1 MRRRYSIVQSA
12 GSVIERA
19 PDPHLPEPRTSE
31 PRTSE
36 PGSSDPRTS
45 DPSTSEARRPDAG
58 DPSRAVARF
67 EIRYTRFVDEHG
79 RAIAALPSFAD
90 DPAQIRALYRGCVL
104 TRLFDAKAVALQRTG
119 QLGTYPSSLG
129 QEAVAV
135 AIGTGMRPD
144 DVLLPTYR
152 ETGAMLARGVRMT
165 DLLLYWGGDERGMAV
180 TGPVQDFPLCVPI
193 ATHAPHAVGVAFAIK
208 HRGERRAV
216 VCALGDGATS
226 KGDFYEAL
234 NGAGVWELPLVFVIN
249 NNAWAISVPRH
260 RQSKAETLAQKAIAA
275 GVEGE
280 QVDGNDAIAVRHA
293 LENALEKARD
303 GGGPHVIEALTYRLG
318 DHTTADDA
326 RRYRSAEEVQRWQ
339 AQDPIE
345 RLRRLLTDRA
355 AWSDADDEALRA
367 ECATEVERAV
377 TEYLATPARDP
388 ATIFDHLFATLPAP
402 LAAQRDEVAKWSRH
416 D

>member
-1 MRRRYSIVQSA
+1 
-12 GSVIERA
+12 
-19 PDPHLPEPRTSE
+19 
-31 PRTSE
+31 
-36 PGSSDPRTS
+36 
-45 DPSTSEARRPDAG
+45 
-58 DPSRAVARF
+58 
-67 EIRYTRFVDEHG
+67 
-79 RAIAALPSFAD
+79 
-90 DPAQIRALYRGCVL
+90 
-104 TRLFDAKAVALQRTG
+104 
-119 QLGTYPSSLG
+119 
-129 QEAVAV
+129 
-135 AIGTGMRPD
+135 
-144 DVLLPTYR
+144 
-152 ETGAMLARGVRMT
+152 
-165 DLLLYWGGDERGMAV
+165 
-180 TGPVQDFPLCVPI
+180 VPI
-193 ATHAPHAVGVAFAIK
+193 ATHAPHAVGVALAFK

-234 NGAGVWELPLVFVIN
+234 NGAGVWQLPLVFVIN
-249 NNAWAISVPRH
+249 NNEWAISVPRY
-260 RQSKAETLAQKAIAA
+260 RQSNSETLAQKAIAA
-275 GVEGE
+275 GVPGE

-293 LENALEKARD
+293 LGNALEKARD